1 LEEEEETKN
10 VSTYLNALIE
20 EINKLVAHG
29 IVYADE
35 QFDILISSI
44 ICDSPA
50 KAFIKNVKQYSSYSG
65 CDKCTKSGTWVGKMT
80 YPETDSVLRT
90 DLDFDNII
98 DEEHHKGPSPL
109 VGTIGMVS
117 RFPIDY
123 MHLGVVKRLILLWLK
138 GPLNVR
144 LGANISTQI
153 SNSLCSLRH
162 HIPSEFARRPRGFW
176 EIDHWKATEYRQFLL
191 CKLYTGPIVLKTLN
205 NERMYTNFMLLS
217 VGLHIL
223 LNSHLV

>member
-1 LEEEEETKN
+1 MI
-10 VSTYLNALIE
+10 Y
-20 EINKLVAHG
+20 
-29 IVYADE
+29 
-35 QFDILISSI
+35 SI

-50 KAFIKNVKQYSSYSG
+50 KVFIKNVKQYSGYSG
-65 CDKCTKSGTWVGKMT
+65 CDKCTQSGTWVGKMT

-90 DLDFDNII
+90 DLDFDNMI
-98 DEEHHKGPSPL
+98 DEEHHKSPSPL

-123 MHLGVVKRLILLWLK
+123 MHLVCLGVVKRLILLWLK

-162 HIPSEFARRPRGFW
+162 HISSEFCETTRGFG
-176 EIDHWKATEYRQFLL
+176 RL
-191 CKLYTGPIVLKTLN
+191 IVGKQQSIVSFCYILIQ
-205 NERMYTNFMLLS
+205 LS
-217 VGLHIL
+217 SGRL
-223 LNSHLV
+223 SMK

>member
-1 LEEEEETKN
+1 
-10 VSTYLNALIE
+10 
-20 EINKLVAHG
+20 
-29 IVYADE
+29 
-35 QFDILISSI
+35 
-44 ICDSPA
+44 
-50 KAFIKNVKQYSSYSG
+50 
-65 CDKCTKSGTWVGKMT
+65 M
-80 YPETDSVLRT
+80 
-90 DLDFDNII
+90 I

-123 MHLGVVKRLILLWLK
+123 MRLGVVKRLILLWLK

-176 EIDHWKATEYRQFLL
+176 EIDRWKATEYRQFLL
-191 CKLYTGPIVLKTLN
+191 YTGPIVLGTLI
-205 NERMYTNFMLLS
+205 NEMMYTNFMLLS

-223 LNSHLV
+223 LDSHLV

>member
-65 CDKCTKSGTWVGKMT
+65 CDKCTKSGTSLSAIK
-80 YPETDSVLRT
+80 
-90 DLDFDNII
+90 
-98 DEEHHKGPSPL
+98 
-109 VGTIGMVS
+109 VS
-117 RFPIDY
+117 T
-123 MHLGVVKRLILLWLK
+123 V
-138 GPLNVR
+138 
-144 LGANISTQI
+144 
-153 SNSLCSLRH
+153 
-162 HIPSEFARRPRGFW
+162 
-176 EIDHWKATEYRQFLL
+176 
-191 CKLYTGPIVLKTLN
+191 
-205 NERMYTNFMLLS
+205 
-217 VGLHIL
+217 
-223 LNSHLV
+223 

>member
-1 LEEEEETKN
+1 LNIDGFPLFRSSSGQFWPILGRLENIGKWEPFIIGLFYGNSKPKN

-20 EINKLVAHG
+20 EINQLVAHG

-90 DLDFDNII
+90 DLD
-98 DEEHHKGPSPL
+98 
-109 VGTIGMVS
+109 
-117 RFPIDY
+117 
-123 MHLGVVKRLILLWLK
+123 
-138 GPLNVR
+138 
-144 LGANISTQI
+144 
-153 SNSLCSLRH
+153 
-162 HIPSEFARRPRGFW
+162 
-176 EIDHWKATEYRQFLL
+176 
-191 CKLYTGPIVLKTLN
+191 
-205 NERMYTNFMLLS
+205 
-217 VGLHIL
+217 
-223 LNSHLV
+223 